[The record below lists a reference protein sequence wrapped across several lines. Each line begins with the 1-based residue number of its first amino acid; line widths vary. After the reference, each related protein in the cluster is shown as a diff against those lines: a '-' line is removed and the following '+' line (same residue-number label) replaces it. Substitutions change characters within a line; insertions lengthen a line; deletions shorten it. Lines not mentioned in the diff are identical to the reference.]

1 MNRVYGKVTLIVFV
15 AWMGA
20 LAGCSSD
27 MFYPTMGDV
36 KEFARLERDQHDAHD
51 KNMGE
56 QHKVMHPAA

>member
-1 MNRVYGKVTLIVFV
+1 MNRVYGKVTMIVLV

-36 KEFARLERDQHDAHD
+36 KEFAAQERELRPSL
-51 KNMGE
+51 GVG
-56 QHKVMHPAA
+56 KV